1 MAPDGKTTALIVVAV
16 VLVAAVAGLAVWV
29 GIDQTKLKRRQQ
41 IIQNMRK
48 FKSMPGA
55 ASPYGPGP
63 VVPPTQKLQPAGPGP
78 VNAPSHSMGAQGALG
93 FSQQGAATP
102 QCFNQN
108 LVGAFIAPAD
118 SKQQGNYTFNMSA
131 PTSKPVP
138 LSTVKTSSARRVG
151 QAGVQSQINL
161 AAYEHMG
168 GAAGV
173 STLDTPEELMVG
185 ALLAG
190 TQEMAP
196 VTKNET
202 WDVRGEVPP
211 GQCNGGGGKGSWYV
225 GYSKDVAG
233 NLQIG
238 PGAFTSQIGPY
249 SLGSLPSAGMF

>member
-1 MAPDGKTTALIVVAV
+1 MALDKTSTALVVVAV
-16 VLVAAVAGLAVWV
+16 VLVGAVVVLGVLF
-29 GIDQTKLKRRQQ
+29 GIDQQKLSRRRKMM
-41 IIQNMRK
+41 QNMRK
-48 FKSMPGA
+48 YKSMRGGTPMH
-55 ASPYGPGP
+55 GPGP
-63 VVPPTQKLQPAGPGP
+63 VVPPMQPLQPSGPGP

-108 LVGAFIAPAD
+108 LVGAYIAPAD
-118 SKQQGNYTFNMSA
+118 SKQQDNYTFTMA
-131 PTSKPVP
+131 PPTSKPVP
-138 LSTVKTSSARRVG
+138 LGSAKTSSARRVG

-173 STLDTPEELMVG
+173 SNLDTPEELMVG

-196 VTKNET
+196 LTKNET

-211 GQCNGGGGKGSWYV
+211 GQCNGGGKGSFYV
-225 GYSKDVAG
+225 GYSTDMAG
-233 NLQIG
+233 NVQIG
-238 PGAFTSQIGPY
+238 PGAYASQIGPY